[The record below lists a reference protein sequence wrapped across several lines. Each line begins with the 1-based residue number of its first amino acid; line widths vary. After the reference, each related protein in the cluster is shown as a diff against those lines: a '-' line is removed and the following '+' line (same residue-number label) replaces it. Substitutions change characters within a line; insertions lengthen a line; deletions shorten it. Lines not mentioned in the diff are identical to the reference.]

1 MPTYFEAAPGCSAQD
16 GQCLCPCPALALDA
30 AGAEILTAAM
40 PGGAG
45 AVYPVA
51 TTWSVTLM
59 VVLEHALLLLGILS
73 VTATRAL
80 PADVRDGVNRREW
93 EKRQALLQQ
102 RLQLRKEE
110 RQARRQKRRKE
121 REEKRRLEEGKV
133 E

>member
-1 MPTYFEAAPGCSAQD
+1 MPTYFEADPGCSQQD
-16 GQCLCPCPALALDA
+16 GQCPCPCPASALDA
-30 AGAEILTAAM
+30 AGAESITAM
-40 PGGAG
+40 PGGAE
-45 AVYPVA
+45 ADPVA

-59 VVLEHALLLLGILS
+59 VVLEHVLLLLGILS

-121 REEKRRLEEGKV
+121 REEKRRLEEEKV